1 MKRFLSSLI
10 IILLSSSSLGQT
22 DWTYWGSSH
31 YFQRYSPAAQINS
44 DNVSDLEIVWRR
56 PAVDESITS
65 AYPRLRISGNLR
77 ATPIF
82 INGVLYSSNG
92 VG

>member
-22 DWTYWGSSH
+22 DLTYWGSSH

-44 DNVSDLEIVWRR
+44 DNVSFQVKLSGADRLE
-56 PAVDESITS
+56 
-65 AYPRLRISGNLR
+65 R
-77 ATPIF
+77 A
-82 INGVLYSSNG
+82 SEKRSH
-92 VG
+92 